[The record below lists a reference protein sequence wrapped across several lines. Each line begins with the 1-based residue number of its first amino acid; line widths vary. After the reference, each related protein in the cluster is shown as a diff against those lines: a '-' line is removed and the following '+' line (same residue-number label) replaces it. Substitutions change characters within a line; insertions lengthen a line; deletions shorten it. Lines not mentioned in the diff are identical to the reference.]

1 MLNFKQRFDNSLKLN
16 LRFWLLAIGCIMEL
30 SHAVEMKCDRKLL
43 SVCYIR
49 TPVTL
54 TDGEELNI
62 APVENEFMVNH
73 FEIVPHSKLNKFPQ
87 QIFQTLHHLDTV
99 NLPLADIRTL
109 DQESFRNASK
119 LQNLNL
125 SENNLTALPAAVFKN
140 APELVRLTLADNR
153 IAEIEDGAFSGLVK
167 LQTLKLNG
175 NRLKVL
181 RSKTFT
187 GLLELEF
194 LHLYWNQLQTIE
206 TNAMALPKLSEAYFG
221 HNQLASLSDDLFDGA
236 SNLQYTDFGDNQ
248 LQRVGDAF
256 TKCDNL
262 INLNLENNPIED
274 LDLMKFASMKSL
286 AVLSLNNTGL
296 RLPSTPATTEIESP
310 LLSLNLANNH
320 LANADA
326 FVHLSIFPNLKH
338 LYLYN
343 NEFNDFNEPHQI
355 KRLLPKLDTLD
366 LAGNKLIS
374 AWLQENNGILQRDRI
389 NVLNKNV
396 L

>member
-1 MLNFKQRFDNSLKLN
+1 
-16 LRFWLLAIGCIMEL
+16 
-30 SHAVEMKCDRKLL
+30 
-43 SVCYIR
+43 
-49 TPVTL
+49 
-54 TDGEELNI
+54 
-62 APVENEFMVNH
+62 MVNH
-73 FEIVPHSKLNKFPQ
+73 FEIVPQSKLNKFPQ
-87 QIFQTLHHLDTV
+87 QIFQVLHHLDTV
-99 NLPLADIRTL
+99 NLPSANIRAL
-109 DQESFRNASK
+109 DQESFRNASN

-125 SENNLTALPAAVFKN
+125 SENNLTVLPTAVFKN
-140 APELVRLTLADNR
+140 APELVRLTLTDNQ
-153 IAEIEDGAFSGLVK
+153 IAEIEDGAFSGLAK

-181 RSKTFT
+181 RSKTFID
-187 GLLELEF
+187 LVNLEF

-206 TNAMALPKLSEAYFG
+206 TNALTLPKLSEAYFG
-221 HNQLASLSDDLFDGA
+221 HNQLASLPDDLFDKA
-236 SNLQYTDFGDNQ
+236 SKLQYTDFDDNQ

-262 INLNLENNPIED
+262 FNLNLENNPIED
-274 LDLMKFASMKSL
+274 LDLLKFASMKSL
-286 AVLSLNNTGL
+286 GVLSLNNTGF
-296 RLPSTPATTEIESP
+296 RFPSTPATTTTESKSP
-310 LLSLNLANNH
+310 LLSLNLANNR

-326 FVHLSIFPNLKH
+326 FLHLSIFPNLKH

-355 KRLLPKLDTLD
+355 KRLLPKLDTVDLD
-366 LAGNKLIS
+366 GNKLVS